1 MVKDTKLY
9 GLSASSIVMLTRV
22 IDALEIQPTATENEI
37 KKAYRKVTISPYC
50 NRDLCLRMPLACFE
64 IPPRQ
69 ESKCR

>member
-22 IDALEIQPTATENEI
+22 LDALEIQPTATDNEI

-50 NRDLCLRMPLACFE
+50 DPDRCSRVP
-64 IPPRQ
+64 
-69 ESKCR
+69 